1 MPSSTDLRSARVNLD
16 DPRILWE
23 ELRIGK
29 VAAKDDERVRMLHGR
44 IARGEAQQSG
54 HAHVKRVVEL
64 DILLAAQSM
73 RDWCMEGL
81 RELDEFRVRAGTSGA
96 RKDCDT
102 AGAVQNLRRLFQS
115 LM

>member
-1 MPSSTDLRSARVNLD
+1 MRSSTDLFSTRVNLD
-16 DPRILWE
+16 DLRILRE
-23 ELRIGK
+23 ELRIRK
-29 VAAKDDERVRMLHGR
+29 VAAKDDERICMFHGR

-73 RDWCMEGL
+73 RDWCAEGL

-96 RKDCDT
+96 RKNRDT
-102 AGAVQNLRRLFQS
+102 AGAVQYLRRSFQG
-115 LM
+115 LT